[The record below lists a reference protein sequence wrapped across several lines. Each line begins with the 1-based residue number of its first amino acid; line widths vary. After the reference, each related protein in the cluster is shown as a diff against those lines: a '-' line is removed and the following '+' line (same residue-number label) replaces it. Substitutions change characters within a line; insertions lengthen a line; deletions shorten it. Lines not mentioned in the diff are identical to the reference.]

1 MWAGNAL
8 VVTGIVTV
16 VAGLSGPGIA
26 AESDPAAPADS
37 VDAVEEPGA
46 GALAP
51 VEEAGPAE
59 LGAEEGR
66 VPEEADAEPVA
77 TDDEDGRDGS
87 RSEGRG
93 ERERERDKPADEAKQ
108 PRANVDVQMK
118 NIQFNPKNI
127 TVSPGDEVTWR
138 NQDTAQHDARADDG
152 SFETPLLEKGET
164 AKVPFN
170 DEGTFD
176 YFCSVH
182 PTMTGTVVV
191 GSGGGGGG
199 GDKDDTAS
207 TGTGGTGTTFDGSTG
222 TGSSASTG
230 TFSSGG
236 SSSGSGGS
244 LPNTGGVE
252 LPLLLLGSGLLVA
265 GLLAR
270 AFHEY
275 WIWR

>member
-26 AESDPAAPADS
+26 AETDPAAPADS
-37 VDAVEEPGA
+37 GDAVEGPGA
-46 GALAP
+46 EALAP
-51 VEEAGPAE
+51 VEEAGPTD
-59 LGAEEGR
+59 LGAEEDR
-66 VPEEADAEPVA
+66 VPEETDAEPVEA
-77 TDDEDGRDGS
+77 AGEDGRDGS
-87 RSEGRG
+87 RGDGTRGRD
-93 ERERERDKPADEAKQ
+93 EPADEAKQ

-118 NIQFNPKNI
+118 NIQFNPKSI

-152 SFETPLLEKGET
+152 SFETPLLAKGET

-170 DEGTFD
+170 ETGTFD

-199 GDKDDTAS
+199 GGGDKDDTAS
-207 TGTGGTGTTFDGSTG
+207 TSTGGTGTTFDGSTG
-222 TGSSASTG
+222 TGSSGGTD